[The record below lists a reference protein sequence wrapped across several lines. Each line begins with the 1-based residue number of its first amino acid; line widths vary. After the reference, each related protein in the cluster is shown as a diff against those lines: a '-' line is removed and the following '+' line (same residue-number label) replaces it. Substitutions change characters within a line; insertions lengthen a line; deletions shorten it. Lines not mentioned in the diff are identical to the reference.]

1 MSHDELKPFIDEY
14 IEKVRK
20 ILPEGFETDDFLD
33 TLRVQIIDLLNEKI
47 LQNPMKDSK
56 ELLFNVFEELGPLE
70 KFKEKFIEPKVA
82 KRNNEMKRSL
92 ESMLVIR
99 GAVAGAVVIIAATIM
114 YYTANWDFF
123 GTLTLFSVI
132 VIIEW
137 IYKVWEMK
145 KHS

>member
-1 MSHDELKPFIDEY
+1 MSHNELKPFIDEY
-14 IEKVRK
+14 IKKVEKV
-20 ILPEGFETDDFLD
+20 LPEGFETDDFLD
-33 TLRVQIIDLLNEKI
+33 TLRKKIIDLLDEKI
-47 LQNPMKDSK
+47 LQNPLRDSK
-56 ELLFNVFEELGPLE
+56 ELLFEVFEELGSPE
-70 KFKEKFIEPKVA
+70 KVKDKFVELQIT
-82 KRNNEMKRSL
+82 NSTNETKQSL
-92 ESMLVIR
+92 GPILAIR